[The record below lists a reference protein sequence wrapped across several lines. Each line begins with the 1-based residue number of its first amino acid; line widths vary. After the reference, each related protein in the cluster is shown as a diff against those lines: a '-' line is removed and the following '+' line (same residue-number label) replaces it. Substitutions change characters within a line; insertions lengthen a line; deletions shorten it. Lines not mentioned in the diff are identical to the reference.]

1 MNNSLLLVA
10 IGGVMGVI
18 ITIASYTLLE
28 KTAVAS
34 KDDVNHPLYVECNYL
49 YEAFGAES
57 EQYASRFE

>member
-1 MNNSLLLVA
+1 MNNSLLLF
-10 IGGVMGVI
+10 VI
-18 ITIASYTLLE
+18 WGYGSYYYYRFSHLVE

-57 EQYASRFE
+57 EQYASRCE

>member
-1 MNNSLLLVA
+1 MNNSLLLL
-10 IGGVMGVI
+10 
-18 ITIASYTLLE
+18 TIVGDGSYYYYRFLHLVG

-57 EQYASRFE
+57 EQYASRCK